1 MQREP
6 YLELPQGTLE
16 LLILRVLAPEARH
29 GWAIAQRLEQVSS
42 AALRVKQGSL
52 YPALHRMER
61 QKLLRSRW
69 AESDNNRRAKYYE
82 LTAKGRKKL
91 ADNAEQWRRL
101 VAVVGE
107 VMGHV

>member
-1 MQREP
+1 MQRGT

-16 LLILRVLAPEARH
+16 LLILRVLEPEARH

-61 QKLLRSRW
+61 EKLLRSRW

-82 LTAKGRKKL
+82 LTRKGRLKL
-91 ADNAEQWRRL
+91 EASEAQWKRL

-107 VMGHV
+107 VMGRA